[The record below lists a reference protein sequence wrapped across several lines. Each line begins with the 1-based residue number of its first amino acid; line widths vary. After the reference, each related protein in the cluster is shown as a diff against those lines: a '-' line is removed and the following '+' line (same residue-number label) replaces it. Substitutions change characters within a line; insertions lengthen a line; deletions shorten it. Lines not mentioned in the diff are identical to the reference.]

1 MLVHRE
7 LTGLLVALCCCHCAG
22 PPAPAPKAKPPRP
35 VAAVRPAPLGSS
47 PAPAASDVACLDP
60 TPPRTRPPSDVEA
73 FERIARNPTG
83 NRDERARAALQAAQL
98 PADLRKG
105 AAAYRGLFE
114 DECVGTGSVPNEQ
127 CDEVGYNAGH
137 LLALTGDRAGASRVL
152 TQLRDPS
159 NQIGD
164 YGLARRLECELAGK
178 PPEECEKATTKGS
191 R

>member
-1 MLVHRE
+1 LDALGTLAKHRRTCNPIFHDDVQSMITRHCTQESAKRSEACVLLRRLGFLLRRAEAMRAVE
-7 LTGLLVALCCCHCAG
+7 LADA
-22 PPAPAPKAKPPRP
+22 
-35 VAAVRPAPLGSS
+35 SS
-47 PAPAASDVACLDP
+47 
-60 TPPRTRPPSDVEA
+60 E
-73 FERIARNPTG
+73 
-83 NRDERARAALQAAQL
+83 

-114 DECVGTGSVPNEQ
+114 DECVGTGSIPNEK

-178 PPEECEKATTKGS
+178 PREECEKATTSGS